1 MASSTTKENL
11 VSVKEMDYLD
21 QDPPLRG
28 QNYVCLSFVSPEDV
42 IKKKEAYFFEEFV
55 KNFATDMREWFVNME
70 AKYPTESDTIKGL
83 KERYSY
89 IFDGDRINDEYQFY
103 LNSNSER
110 LEDEYF
116 KRNDYQ
122 TSIRGLKVR
131 GVFDSLREAEIRA
144 QVLKKIDDKFNV
156 YVAQVGCWCPWSP
169 NPDDISDQEYAES
182 HLNTMM
188 KKYKENQDKRDAFYM
203 ERKRDMQF
211 ASTSSTA
218 DSKKEEQESEKTK
231 ESLQDEDPWMANKKS
246 ESVVDSEP
254 NALETTVESADA
266 TVASTDAPSDAPAPS
281 EAPPTESQT
290 GEEATV

>member
-266 TVASTDAPSDAPAPS
+266 TVTSTDAPSDAPAPS